1 MRNATLVQF
10 LTYLNVSFDRNNDSE
25 IILIEAKG
33 YSLLATFGI
42 PKLSP
47 VKDVYELAENGLLE
61 FDFKVEISG
70 STERERLDWDLKVVY
85 ELARFPKNICGI
97 KVNAAEN
104 ADICLFTNTN

>member
-1 MRNATLVQF
+1 VRNATLVQF
-10 LTYLNVSFDRNNDSE
+10 LTYLNVSFDSNNDSE

-33 YSLLATFGI
+33 YSLLATIGI

-47 VKDVYELAENGLLE
+47 VKDVDELTENGLLE
-61 FDFKVEISG
+61 LDFNIEASD
-70 STERERLDWDLKVVY
+70 STGRERLDWDLKVVY
-85 ELARFPKNICGI
+85 ELAKFPENICGI